1 MRVSRRQAVTP
12 VRDSVEKTM
21 TIQAPMAYR
30 TKRAVAL
37 DLIRDAI
44 VSGQI
49 PAGSRLILE
58 DLAQQFSLS
67 MTPIRE
73 ALRVLEAEGFISQSP
88 HKGAIVTPMDQEEIR
103 ELYATRGGME
113 AMVTRQ
119 AVPKLTAADLAA
131 MEDLIHRMEDVQGDW
146 DLFLSRDKEFHL
158 VLYQAAGSQRWLE
171 TIETLWRRC
180 TRYMVASTAMSG
192 AVDAIHADHWDLL
205 SACRAG
211 DVERAS
217 ATTVDHLMH
226 SRDRLLHEWT

>member
-1 MRVSRRQAVTP
+1 MTFQTP
-12 VRDSVEKTM
+12 ME
-21 TIQAPMAYR
+21 YR

-44 VSGQI
+44 VSGQK

-192 AVDAIHADHWDLL
+192 AVSAIHADHWALMA
-205 SACRAG
+205 ACRDG
-211 DVERAS
+211 DVERAA
-217 ATTVDHLMH
+217 ATTVAHLMH

>member
-1 MRVSRRQAVTP
+1 
-12 VRDSVEKTM
+12 M
-21 TIQAPMAYR
+21 TTQAPATFR

-44 VSGQI
+44 IAGEI
-49 PAGSRLILE
+49 PAGGRLILE
-58 DLAQQFSLS
+58 DLAQQFNLS

-103 ELYATRGGME
+103 ELYATRSGVE

-119 AVPKLTAADLAA
+119 AVPKLTGDDLAT
-131 MEDLIHRMEDVQGDW
+131 MEGLIHRMEEARGDW
-146 DLFLSRDKEFHL
+146 DLFLTRDKEFHL
-158 VLYQAAGSQRWLE
+158 ILYRAAGSQRWLE

-192 AVDAIHADHWDLL
+192 AVSAIHTDHWALL
-205 SACRAG
+205 SACREG
-211 DVERAS
+211 DLERAA
-217 ATTVDHLMH
+217 ATTVAHLLH
-226 SRDRLLHEWT
+226 SQDRLLHEWA